1 MFSWNNFDLFV
12 SVVDVETHEKV
23 ALKLVSE
30 VVINSHVACFVIFM
44 IHVSIV
50 VVHCIGCYS
59 NTFLYIFIGFLG
71 TCEYKAS
78 SSSSL

>member
-12 SVVDVETHEKV
+12 SGVDVETQEKV

-50 VVHCIGCYS
+50 VVHCIVVVVTLFS
-59 NTFLYIFIGFLG
+59 TFSL
-71 TCEYKAS
+71 AS
-78 SSSSL
+78 